1 VLCMIRR
8 NISCALLNICHILP
22 EYDLIYVSCLLGQ
35 DFQHDVSSG
44 KKDVDIDNAL
54 TWLLDRQVAVLSV

>member
-1 VLCMIRR
+1 MIRR

-22 EYDLIYVSCLLGQ
+22 EYDLIYVSCLPEQ